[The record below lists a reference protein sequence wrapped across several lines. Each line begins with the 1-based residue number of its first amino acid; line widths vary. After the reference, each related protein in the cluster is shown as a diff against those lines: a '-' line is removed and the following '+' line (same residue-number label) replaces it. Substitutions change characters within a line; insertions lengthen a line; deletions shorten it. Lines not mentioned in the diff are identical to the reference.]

1 MTLAVWA
8 GSIAFSTPASANTLA
23 RCTTMTEFQRSG
35 YEIVVPTTKGS
46 TSCQIGRDF
55 AANAT
60 VVSRFQ
66 FQLRRCYPDL
76 NLASPYSN
84 EKVGNLDADGTF
96 GPRSEAALKAVQK
109 HIGTAADGIYGP
121 DTRDHIKF
129 LTPDRVKCY
138 RY

>member
-1 MTLAVWA
+1 MTLALWA
-8 GSIAFSTPASANTLA
+8 GTIAFSAPASAAQLP
-23 RCTTMTEFQRSG
+23 RCASITEFQRSG
-35 YEIVVPTTKGS
+35 YEIMVPTSKGS

-66 FQLRRCYPDL
+66 FQMRRCYPDL

-84 EKVGNLDADGTF
+84 EKVGEISHDGSF

-109 HIGTAADGIYGP
+109 YIGTTADGIYGP
-121 DTRDHIKF
+121 NTRDRIKF